1 MVFFLSKRKGAD
13 FKHLLDEGLSKCHQ
27 VVSFHSLEDFLAEEF
42 MHGVGPMLSV
52 RGESILSWIGGGDF
66 VVEDATTSTHEL
78 LDMLVIVERDLLSSF
93 LEFDQLQTTGS
104 EASSGHGPGRK
115 PPQTEATLTISEES
129 AFQDFSEKNK
139 AVNQNAKVFVS
150 GLTICNS
157 DPFSLIQGSDVK
169 GNLHGN
175 QYGKS
180 NQSTAPEP
188 PAQFNV
194 RALLSLRAGCPR
206 LKPKLL
212 SLKLDMLLGSLSET
226 KLPDSS
232 GFGFPTLPLQKTLKK
247 EAATPLP
254 LLARNVVA
262 SAKNTSTAATPDDV
276 LDDLLEEAS
285 NLSNQN
291 NLHQPLEM
299 KGASYQ
305 ILSSSPPSVTKSKVL
320 DDFDL
325 SSDTI

>member
-1 MVFFLSKRKGAD
+1 MVCL
-13 FKHLLDEGLSKCHQ
+13 KHTVFEIVFILDVGKVIDYKC
-27 VVSFHSLEDFLAEEF
+27 LMAEEF

-66 VVEDATTSTHEL
+66 VVEDAATSTHE
-78 LDMLVIVERDLLSSF
+78 
-93 LEFDQLQTTGS
+93 
-104 EASSGHGPGRK
+104 
-115 PPQTEATLTISEES
+115 
-129 AFQDFSEKNK
+129 
-139 AVNQNAKVFVS
+139 
-150 GLTICNS
+150 
-157 DPFSLIQGSDVK
+157 SLIINWCGHFLFPKLSLDQMSRVICMEISMENPIK
-169 GNLHGN
+169 
-175 QYGKS
+175 
-180 NQSTAPEP
+180 
-188 PAQFNV
+188 AQFNV

-232 GFGFPTLPLQKTLKK
+232 GFGKSSYTAATPDNILDDLLEETSNLKEK

-254 LLARNVVA
+254 LLARNAVA
-262 SAKNTSTAATPDDV
+262 SAKNTSTAATLDDV
-276 LDDLLEEAS
+276 LDDLLEETS

-291 NLHQPLEM
+291 NLHQPLEI

-305 ILSSSPPSVTKSKVL
+305 ILSSSSPSVTKSKVL